1 MIKLALADDQNLFRK
16 GMSMLLRELH
26 GMEVTLECA
35 NGKDLLKAIAVVPVD
50 IVLLDLEMPVMDGV
64 ETMKRM
70 RTDHPEVKVLVLSM
84 HSEEKFIVHLMELG
98 ANGYLLKTA
107 EAAEVETA
115 IRSVAESGY
124 YFSDMVSQV
133 MLQGLV
139 KKDKVR
145 PYFNVVDPLSERELE
160 VLKLICAEKTTPEIA
175 ERLFLSPRTVEGHRN
190 NILLKTGARN
200 VAGLVV
206 FAMTNGI
213 HTP

>member
-16 GMSMLLRELH
+16 GMAMLLREIN

-70 RTDHPEVKVLVLSM
+70 RTDHPDVKVLVLSM

-107 EAAEVETA
+107 EATEVENA

-175 ERLFLSPRTVEGHRN
+175 EQLFLSPRTVEGHRN

>member
-16 GMSMLLRELH
+16 GMSMLLRELD

-70 RTDHPEVKVLVLSM
+70 RTDHPDVKVLVLSM

-107 EAAEVETA
+107 EATEVENA

-145 PYFNVVDPLSERELE
+145 PYFNVIDPLSEREIE

>member
-16 GMSMLLRELH
+16 GMSMLLRELD

-139 KKDKVR
+139 KKEKVR

>member
-16 GMSMLLRELH
+16 GMAMLLRELD

-107 EAAEVETA
+107 EATEVENA

-145 PYFNVVDPLSERELE
+145 PYFNVIDPLSDREIE
-160 VLKLICAEKTTPEIA
+160 VLKLICAEKTTSEIA
-175 ERLFLSPRTVEGHRN
+175 EQLFLSPRTVEGHRN

>member
-1 MIKLALADDQNLFRK
+1 
-16 GMSMLLRELH
+16 
-26 GMEVTLECA
+26 
-35 NGKDLLKAIAVVPVD
+35 
-50 IVLLDLEMPVMDGV
+50 
-64 ETMKRM
+64 
-70 RTDHPEVKVLVLSM
+70 
-84 HSEEKFIVHLMELG
+84 
-98 ANGYLLKTA
+98 
-107 EAAEVETA
+107 
-115 IRSVAESGY
+115 VAESGY

-175 ERLFLSPRTVEGHRN
+175 EQLFLSPRTVEGHRN

>member
-16 GMSMLLRELH
+16 GMAMLLRELD
-26 GMEVTLECA
+26 GLEVTLECA

-64 ETMKRM
+64 ETMKRI

-107 EAAEVETA
+107 EATEVENA
-115 IRSVAESGY
+115 IRSLADSGY

-139 KKDKVR
+139 KKEKVR

-175 ERLFLSPRTVEGHRN
+175 EQLFLSPRTVEGHRN

>member
-16 GMSMLLRELH
+16 GMSMLLRELD

-35 NGKDLLKAIAVVPVD
+35 NGKDLLKAIGVVPVD

-84 HSEEKFIVHLMELG
+84 HSEEKFIVHMMELG

-175 ERLFLSPRTVEGHRN
+175 EQLFLSPRTVEGHRN

>member
-16 GMSMLLRELH
+16 GMAMLLRELD

-70 RTDHPEVKVLVLSM
+70 RIDHPEVKVLVLSM

-107 EAAEVETA
+107 EATEVENA

-139 KKDKVR
+139 KKEKVR
-145 PYFNVVDPLSERELE
+145 PYFNVVDPLSDREIE

-175 ERLFLSPRTVEGHRN
+175 EQLFLSPRTVEGHRN

>member
-16 GMSMLLRELH
+16 GMAMLLREIN

-70 RTDHPEVKVLVLSM
+70 RTDHPDVKVLVLSM

-107 EAAEVETA
+107 EATEVENA

-145 PYFNVVDPLSERELE
+145 PYFNVIDPLSEREIE

>member
-16 GMSMLLRELH
+16 GMSMLLRELE

-70 RTDHPEVKVLVLSM
+70 RTDHPEVKVVVLSM

-107 EAAEVETA
+107 EATEVETA

-139 KKDKVR
+139 KKDKVQ
-145 PYFNVVDPLSERELE
+145 PYFNVVDPLSDREIE

-175 ERLFLSPRTVEGHRN
+175 ELLFLSPRTVEGHRN

>member
-16 GMSMLLRELH
+16 GMSMLLRELE

-64 ETMKRM
+64 ETMERM

-175 ERLFLSPRTVEGHRN
+175 EQLFLSPRTVEGHRN

>member
-1 MIKLALADDQNLFRK
+1 MIRIALADDTNLFRK
-16 GMSMLLRELH
+16 GMAMLLRELE
-26 GMEVTLECA
+26 GIEVALECA
-35 NGKDLLKAIAVVPVD
+35 NGKDLLKAITVVPVD
-50 IVLLDLEMPVMDGV
+50 IVLLDLEMPVMDGI
-64 ETMKRM
+64 ETMERM

-84 HSEEKFIVHLMELG
+84 HGEEKFIVHLMELG

-107 EAAEVETA
+107 EASEVENA

-124 YFSDMVSQV
+124 YFSDMVSRV

-139 KKDKVR
+139 KKNKVR
-145 PYFNVVDPLSERELE
+145 PYFNVVDPLSEREIE

-175 ERLFLSPRTVEGHRN
+175 EQLFLSPRTVEGHRN

-213 HTP
+213 HRP

>member
-16 GMSMLLRELH
+16 GMAMLLREIN

-70 RTDHPEVKVLVLSM
+70 RTDHPDVKVLVLSM

-107 EAAEVETA
+107 EATEVENA

-145 PYFNVVDPLSERELE
+145 PYFNVIDPLSEREIE

-175 ERLFLSPRTVEGHRN
+175 EQLFLSPRTVEGHRN

>member
-16 GMSMLLRELH
+16 GMSMLLRELD

-175 ERLFLSPRTVEGHRN
+175 EQLFLSPRTVEGHRN

>member
-16 GMSMLLRELH
+16 GMAMLLRELD

-70 RTDHPEVKVLVLSM
+70 RTDHPGVKVLVLSM

-107 EAAEVETA
+107 EATEVENA

-145 PYFNVVDPLSERELE
+145 PYFNVIDPLSEREIE

-175 ERLFLSPRTVEGHRN
+175 EQLFLSPRTVEGHRN

>member
-64 ETMKRM
+64 ETMERM

-139 KKDKVR
+139 KKEKVR

>member
-16 GMSMLLRELH
+16 GMAMLLRELD

-107 EAAEVETA
+107 EATEVENA

-145 PYFNVVDPLSERELE
+145 PYFNVIDPLSDREIE

-175 ERLFLSPRTVEGHRN
+175 EQLFLSPRTVEGHRN

>member
-16 GMSMLLRELH
+16 GMSMLLRELE

-70 RTDHPEVKVLVLSM
+70 RTDHPEVKVVVLSM

-139 KKDKVR
+139 KRDKVR
-145 PYFNVVDPLSERELE
+145 PYFNVVDPLSDREIE

-175 ERLFLSPRTVEGHRN
+175 EQLFLSPRTVEGHRN

>member
-16 GMSMLLRELH
+16 GMSMLLRELD

-70 RTDHPEVKVLVLSM
+70 RTDHPDVKVLVLSM

-107 EAAEVETA
+107 EATEVENA

-145 PYFNVVDPLSERELE
+145 PYFNVIDPLSEREIE

-175 ERLFLSPRTVEGHRN
+175 EQLFLSPRTVEGHRN

-213 HTP
+213 HTS

>member
-175 ERLFLSPRTVEGHRN
+175 EQLFLSPRTVEGHRN

>member
-35 NGKDLLKAIAVVPVD
+35 NGKDLLKAIGVVPVD

-175 ERLFLSPRTVEGHRN
+175 EQLFLSPRTVEGHRN

>member
-16 GMSMLLRELH
+16 GMSMLLRELD

-35 NGKDLLKAIAVVPVD
+35 NGKDLLKAIGVVPVD

-84 HSEEKFIVHLMELG
+84 HSEEKFIVHMMELG

-139 KKDKVR
+139 KKEKVR

-175 ERLFLSPRTVEGHRN
+175 EQLFLSPRTVEGHRN

>member
-16 GMSMLLRELH
+16 GMSMLLRELD

-35 NGKDLLKAIAVVPVD
+35 NGKDLLKAIGVVPVD

-84 HSEEKFIVHLMELG
+84 HSEEKFIVHMMELG

-145 PYFNVVDPLSERELE
+145 PYFNVIDPLSEREIE

-175 ERLFLSPRTVEGHRN
+175 EQLFLSPRTVEGHRN

>member
-16 GMSMLLRELH
+16 GMAMLLRELD

-70 RTDHPEVKVLVLSM
+70 RIDHPEVKVLVLSM

-107 EAAEVETA
+107 EATEVENA

-145 PYFNVVDPLSERELE
+145 PYFNVVDPLSDREIE

-175 ERLFLSPRTVEGHRN
+175 EQLFLSPRTVEGHRN

>member
-16 GMSMLLRELH
+16 GMSMLLRELE

-64 ETMKRM
+64 ETMERM

>member
-16 GMSMLLRELH
+16 GMAMLLRELD
-26 GMEVTLECA
+26 GLEVTLECA

-107 EAAEVETA
+107 EATEVENA
-115 IRSVAESGY
+115 IRSVADSGY

-139 KKDKVR
+139 KKEKVR

-175 ERLFLSPRTVEGHRN
+175 EQLFLSPRTVEGHRN

>member
-16 GMSMLLRELH
+16 GMAMLLRELD

-70 RTDHPEVKVLVLSM
+70 RIDHPEVKVLVLSM

-107 EAAEVETA
+107 EATEVENA

-145 PYFNVVDPLSERELE
+145 PYFNVVDPLSNREIE

-175 ERLFLSPRTVEGHRN
+175 EQLFLSPRTVEGHRN

>member
-16 GMSMLLRELH
+16 GMAMLLRELD

-50 IVLLDLEMPVMDGV
+50 VVLLDLEMPVMDGV

-107 EAAEVETA
+107 EATEVENA

-145 PYFNVVDPLSERELE
+145 PYFNVVDPLSEREIE

-175 ERLFLSPRTVEGHRN
+175 EQLFLSPRTVEGHRN

>member
-35 NGKDLLKAIAVVPVD
+35 NGKDLLKAIGVVPVD

-84 HSEEKFIVHLMELG
+84 HSEEKFIVHMMELG

-175 ERLFLSPRTVEGHRN
+175 EQLFLSPRTVEGHRN

>member
-16 GMSMLLRELH
+16 GMSMLLRELD

-70 RTDHPEVKVLVLSM
+70 RTDHPDVKVLVLSM

-107 EAAEVETA
+107 EATEVENA

-145 PYFNVVDPLSERELE
+145 PYFNVIDPLSEREIE

-175 ERLFLSPRTVEGHRN
+175 EQLFLSPRTVEGHRN